1 VILFSVAIHGKTNF
15 GRYGTSLV
23 KTILS
28 LIEINRKPCYT
39 NLMKRNISCKIIT
52 GISILLC
59 FISCTKNDN
68 PEIVKTAEAVYQN
81 SEGKKMEVVFYSL
94 SDNSLNFVRVTY
106 DGELYTLPQ
115 LVSASGARYSDE
127 FSMEFWVKGNTAS
140 VTTGFDGDEKRDE
153 FFVQ

>member
-1 VILFSVAIHGKTNF
+1 
-15 GRYGTSLV
+15 LV

-52 GISILLC
+52 GVTILLC
-59 FISCTKNDN
+59 VISCTKNDN

-81 SEGKKMEVVFYSL
+81 SEGKKMEAVFYSL

-106 DGELYTLPQ
+106 DEKHYTLPQ

-140 VTTGFDGDEKRDE
+140 VTTGFGGEEKRDE
-153 FFVQ
+153 FFVE

>member
-1 VILFSVAIHGKTNF
+1 MRKQTSG
-15 GRYGTSLV
+15 GTGLHREQTV
-23 KTILS
+23 LS

-68 PEIVKTAEAVYQN
+68 PEIVKTAEAVYKN
-81 SEGKKMEVVFYSL
+81 SEGKILEAVFYSL

-106 DGELYTLPQ
+106 DEKQYTLPQ

-127 FSMEFWVKGNTAS
+127 FSMEFWIKGDSAS
-140 VTTGFDGDEKRDE
+140 VTTGFGGEEKRDE
-153 FFVQ
+153 FFVE

>member
-1 VILFSVAIHGKTNF
+1 
-15 GRYGTSLV
+15 
-23 KTILS
+23 
-28 LIEINRKPCYT
+28 
-39 NLMKRNISCKIIT
+39 MKRNISCKLIA
-52 GISILLC
+52 GVSIFLC
-59 FISCTKNDN
+59 VISCTKNSN

-81 SEGKKMEVVFYSL
+81 SEGKILEAVFYSL

-106 DGELYTLPQ
+106 DEKQYTLPQ

>member
-1 VILFSVAIHGKTNF
+1 MQ
-15 GRYGTSLV
+15 YGTSLV

-28 LIEINRKPCYT
+28 LIEINRKTCYT
-39 NLMKRNISCKIIT
+39 VSMKRNISCKLIA
-52 GISILLC
+52 GVSIFLC
-59 FISCTKNDN
+59 VISCTKNSN

-81 SEGKKMEVVFYSL
+81 SEGKKMEAVFYSL

-106 DGELYTLPQ
+106 DEKQYTLPQ

-127 FSMEFWVKGNTAS
+127 FSMEFWIKGDSAS
-140 VTTGFDGDEKRDE
+140 VTTGFGGDEKRDE

>member
-1 VILFSVAIHGKTNF
+1 MRKKTS
-15 GRYGTSLV
+15 GGTGLHREQ
-23 KTILS
+23 TILS

-39 NLMKRNISCKIIT
+39 ASMKRNLACKIIT

-81 SEGKKMEVVFYSL
+81 SEGKKMEAVFYSL

-106 DGELYTLPQ
+106 DEKQYTLPQ

-127 FSMEFWVKGNTAS
+127 FSMEFWIKGDSAS
-140 VTTGFDGDEKRDE
+140 VTTGFGGDEKRDE